1 MENQTITIRHS
12 KAVKYYQLVRFMAN
26 LFSKDDSTKVGCLF
40 IKPETYE
47 ILTLGYNGMPRGVN
61 EKVAQRWIR
70 PEKYDYFEHAERN
83 AIFNA
88 ARTGT
93 SLLGSICI
101 VTLFPCCDC
110 ARGIIQ
116 SGAKMV
122 VSMNPFL
129 VNDRATIDRWGSKW
143 KTSMEMLKE
152 AGVKIYYLDINDVQM
167 DSTEALTLM
176 SGLITH
182 PKVECVE
189 YLERD
194 ECTDCTD
201 CNYCNN
207 CDDNDNNDDDDNE
220 GCSKDSDKI
229 DKETETVISKTLP
242 PWIVEEDKTNESCG
256 SYDSYDD

>member
-1 MENQTITIRHS
+1 MESKNATVTIRHN

-40 IKPETYE
+40 IAPDTYE

-61 EKVAQRWIR
+61 ESAKHRWIR

-122 VSMNPFL
+122 VSMNPFE
-129 VNDRATIDRWGSKW
+129 VNDAATIERWNSKW
-143 KTSMEMLKE
+143 KTSMEMLEE
-152 AGVKIYYLDINDVQM
+152 AGVTIYYLNQTDIQLPESDIYKLM
-167 DSTEALTLM
+167 D
-176 SGLITH
+176 GLILNGNTLNDQSIV
-182 PKVECVE
+182 KSNSMIISS
-189 YLERD
+189 D
-194 ECTDCTD
+194 E
-201 CNYCNN
+201 
-207 CDDNDNNDDDDNE
+207 
-220 GCSKDSDKI
+220 SVFKIISSDESVFN
-229 DKETETVISKTLP
+229 KENHDGDHFSI
-242 PWIVEEDKTNESCG
+242 N
-256 SYDSYDD
+256 